1 MKQVRAAQNSIHL
14 NGQRINGDQISNKE
28 IKDRPARKM
37 LGDDRSSQGYSQHF
51 PSSMSGNSVAREDLK
66 TRQAMNRDQKIKKDE
81 QEIEERVELNGESQI
96 SESKSKQSLL
106 SFLKNDY
113 GGSNSQQ
120 SASQSDLKLFDGATN
135 EITEEDFDMNNFEG
149 S

>member
-1 MKQVRAAQNSIHL
+1 
-14 NGQRINGDQISNKE
+14 
-28 IKDRPARKM
+28 
-37 LGDDRSSQGYSQHF
+37 
-51 PSSMSGNSVAREDLK
+51 MSVQSASRGDLK
-66 TRQAMNRDQKIKKDE
+66 TRQATNRDQRIRKDE
-81 QEIEERVELNGESQI
+81 QQEQIEERLEVNNGESQI

-135 EITEEDFDMNNFEG
+135 EITEEDFDMNNLEG
-149 S
+149 SGSQLSFMLDKIDINNPNQK